1 MRNLCPDAGQRE
13 GEARQGK
20 SREEVLADIL
30 LQSQVTS
37 DPALLF
43 LDPKLSLQSAK

>member
-1 MRNLCPDAGQRE
+1 MRALCPDAGQRE

-30 LQSQVTS
+30 LHSQVTS
-37 DPALLF
+37 DLLF